1 MYLGLLREV
10 LLCQHHAKIQHY
22 LSRTCSSLFQEQ
34 ATTERK
40 GKGRAICILM
50 NLIATPNCT
59 LSITSRQMT
68 GHQVLANTACQMLI
82 PNTAF
87 VVGMRV
93 EGSVGGGPYRTGTKK
108 LFLSSLADLSS
119 SAAAITEL
127 HGCSFFFYYYSS
139 YHHAQRSST
148 GQRKS
153 AKDTSPAVSNSRA
166 HLPWQIT
173 HCPLLLPPR
182 ARGAQ
187 SQHRGT
193 KPQGPRCAQVT
204 QGQQGDTHGGK
215 GANLFDVLFITLGAG
230 GPPGGPSGVPEGVVI
245 LQGVLS
251 WPRDH
256 SLQNR
261 KACLP
266 LVCSSK
272 KGNGKKY
279 IYSI

>member
-1 MYLGLLREV
+1 MGTHFAYV
-10 LLCQHHAKIQHY
+10 
-22 LSRTCSSLFQEQ
+22 SRALEGGFTLPASCKNPTLPFQDML
-34 ATTERK
+34 K
-40 GKGRAICILM
+40 FIPG
-50 NLIATPNCT
+50 
-59 LSITSRQMT
+59 TSN
-68 GHQVLANTACQMLI
+68 H
-82 PNTAF
+82 
-87 VVGMRV
+87 RV
-93 EGSVGGGPYRTGTKK
+93 EGERKSNLHFNELDCNTKLHLVHHFQTDDRPPGAGKYSMPDAYSKHSLCGGNVGGRKCRGGPYRTGTKK

-182 ARGAQ
+182 AQPMCAQ

-204 QGQQGDTHGGK
+204 QGQQG
-215 GANLFDVLFITLGAG
+215 VLTEAK
-230 GPPGGPSGVPEGVVI
+230 VPI
-245 LQGVLS
+245 
-251 WPRDH
+251 
-256 SLQNR
+256 
-261 KACLP
+261 CLMF
-266 LVCSSK
+266 CS
-272 KGNGKKY
+272 
-279 IYSI
+279 